1 MSKFQPNITNI
12 HFEKGEFRFNLSGT
26 ETYGLDKSFMN
37 AIRRVLLTDIPTV
50 AFRVDENK
58 EKDITINTN
67 SGSIHNEILIQR
79 IGLLPLYINPDN
91 YTKNY
96 LFKLSVKH
104 DTNKPFKFITAEDFE
119 IYPLLPEI
127 LKRIKVDILYL
138 PSYFDIFSFKTKK
151 KIYLHNFSKKLCGKY
166 RKGHF
171 RGVLNVVNRFLEIIK
186 PKYIVLGKKDFQ
198 QLFLIK
204 NFVKKKFK
212 IKVVS
217 CSTVRDKNNLA
228 LSSRNI
234 LLNNKDIKKSSFIA
248 NLLIKFK
255 KRIQK
260 NISNKK
266 ELNNIINKIN
276 NIKKIK
282 VEYLEIRNKNNLSKN
297 YKKNNFKIFLAYYN
311 KKVRLID
318 NY

>member
-1 MSKFQPNITNI
+1 MCALHRPG
-12 HFEKGEFRFNLSGT
+12 HFEGVLAVINQFLINLRPKYIFFG
-26 ETYGLDKSFMN
+26 
-37 AIRRVLLTDIPTV
+37 
-50 AFRVDENK
+50 
-58 EKDITINTN
+58 EKDYQQLL
-67 SGSIHNEILIQR
+67 LIKKF
-79 IGLLPLYINPDN
+79 L
-91 YTKNY
+91 KN
-96 LFKLSVKH
+96 K
-104 DTNKPFKFITAEDFE
+104 
-119 IYPLLPEI
+119 
-127 LKRIKVDILYL
+127 
-138 PSYFDIFSFKTKK
+138 FKTK
-151 KIYLHNFSKKLCGKY
+151 
-166 RKGHF
+166 
-171 RGVLNVVNRFLEIIK
+171 VL
-186 PKYIVLGKKDFQ
+186 
-198 QLFLIK
+198 
-204 NFVKKKFK
+204 
-212 IKVVS
+212 S

>member
-1 MSKFQPNITNI
+1 MIIFKSINKLNKEVNFKADTGFVPTMGALHRGHISLIKRAKTESSKVIVSIFVNPSQFNKSNDFKKYPRNINKDLI
-12 HFEKGEFRFNLSGT
+12 ILKKLKVDFVLIPSAKDIFKNQRSMKIKISKNDKVLCAKFRPGHFEG
-26 ETYGLDKSFMN
+26 
-37 AIRRVLLTDIPTV
+37 VLGV
-50 AFRVDENK
+50 
-58 EKDITINTN
+58 INQF
-67 SGSIHNEILIQR
+67 LKKIQ
-79 IGLLPLYINPDN
+79 
-91 YTKNY
+91 
-96 LFKLSVKH
+96 S
-104 DTNKPFKFITAEDFE
+104 
-119 IYPLLPEI
+119 
-127 LKRIKVDILYL
+127 KRIYL
-138 PSYFDIFSFKTKK
+138 
-151 KIYLHNFSKKLCGKY
+151 G
-166 RKGHF
+166 
-171 RGVLNVVNRFLEIIK
+171 E
-186 PKYIVLGKKDFQ
+186 KDFQ
-198 QLFLIK
+198 QIYLIK
-204 NFVKKKFK
+204 KFIKNKFK
-212 IKVVS
+212 TKILS